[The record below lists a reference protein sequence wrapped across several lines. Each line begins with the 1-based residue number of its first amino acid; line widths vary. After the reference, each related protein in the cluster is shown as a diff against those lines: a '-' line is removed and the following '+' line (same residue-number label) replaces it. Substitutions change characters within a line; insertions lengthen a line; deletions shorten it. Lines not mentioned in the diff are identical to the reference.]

1 MRDDNKMNMRKTM
14 TLIVFSSL
22 LATIA
27 HSKGAEIAGSAANNS
42 TNTSEK
48 TEIASVEIKT
58 AAAAEAKKETAL
70 SPTEEWIQKSKHPVS
85 WLKWGADLR
94 LREEYYS
101 NTKQNSSNPDRETN
115 QQRARMR
122 LWTEIIPW
130 EAFTFRVRGVTEPR
144 TYIKPDS
151 KQGYM
156 GELLLDNLSVSL
168 SPENSTLQAL
178 IGRQE
183 LSDLKVPWLLQDGTT
198 IDGSRTTFFDAA
210 RLTYTSADEKTSV
223 HGIFLY
229 QDERSDAWL
238 PPVGMQPSLKYLS
251 EEDIV
256 SGMLLIRN
264 KSLENT
270 TLEGLV
276 IYKHEFESDQSLGT
290 TGDTVTIRPKVA
302 CKINDHWDFEAEA
315 AGQFGRRGDH
325 LGNNMRDVV
334 ASGALSQLQYHF
346 RDELKNTA
354 WVGVEYLSG
363 RGKDSETDH
372 GFDNLWGRYSRIG
385 ELMSYSTRLDSGR
398 AYDHSNMLSPIV
410 GYSLDPVRDMRVSV
424 DYRPMF
430 APENPYGG
438 DKNHSEDG
446 SFKGHLVRG
455 RADYTVSKHTK
466 AGMLFEALEPGDYY
480 SERLMTRCI
489 TSVLSSP

>member
-1 MRDDNKMNMRKTM
+1 M

-27 HSKGAEIAGSAANNS
+27 HSKGTEIAGSAANNS

-48 TEIASVEIKT
+48 TEIAAVEIKA
-58 AAAAEAKKETAL
+58 AAAAEAKKETTL
-70 SPTEEWIQKSKHPVS
+70 SLTEEWIQKSKHPVS

-130 EAFTFRVRGVTEPR
+130 ESFTFRVRGVTEPR

-156 GELLLDNLSVSL
+156 GEFLLDNLSVSL

-210 RLTYTSADEKTSV
+210 RLTCTSADEKTSV

-264 KSLENT
+264 KNLKNT

-276 IYKHEFESDQSLGT
+276 IYKHEFESDQRLGT
-290 TGDTVTIRPKVA
+290 SGDTVTIRPKVA

-410 GYSLDPVRDMRVSV
+410 GYSLDPIRDMRVSV

-455 RADYTVSKHTK
+455 RADYTFSKHAK

-480 SERLMTRCI
+480 SERANDTMYYFRVELTL
-489 TSVLSSP
+489 TY

>member
-1 MRDDNKMNMRKTM
+1 M

-22 LATIA
+22 LATMA
-27 HSKGAEIAGSAANNS
+27 HTFGAE
-42 TNTSEK
+42 TT
-48 TEIASVEIKT
+48 T
-58 AAAAEAKKETAL
+58 AAAEAKKETAL
-70 SPTEEWIQKSKHPVS
+70 SPTGEWIQKSKHPVS

-130 EAFTFRVRGVTEPR
+130 ESFTFRVRGVTEPR

-198 IDGSRTTFFDAA
+198 IEGSRTTFFDAA
-210 RLTYTSADEKTSV
+210 RLTCTSADEKTSV

-251 EEDIV
+251 EQDIV

-410 GYSLDPVRDMRVSV
+410 GYSLDPIRDMRVSV

-455 RADYTVSKHTK
+455 RADYTFGKHAK
-466 AGMLFEALEPGDYY
+466 AGMLFEALEPEDYY
-480 SERLMTRCI
+480 SERANDTMYYFRVELTL
-489 TSVLSSP
+489 TY

>member
-14 TLIVFSSL
+14 ILIVFSSL

-27 HSKGAEIAGSAANNS
+27 HSKGAE
-42 TNTSEK
+42 
-48 TEIASVEIKT
+48 T
-58 AAAAEAKKETAL
+58 ATVVAEAKKEPTL
-70 SPTEEWIQKSKHPVS
+70 SPTEEWIQNSKHPVS

-101 NTKQNSSNPDRETN
+101 NTKQNISNPDRETN

-122 LWTEIIPW
+122 LWAEITPW
-130 EAFTFRVRGVTEPR
+130 ESFTFRVRAMSEPR

-168 SPENSTLQAL
+168 SPDNSPVQAL

-183 LSDLKVPWLLQDGTT
+183 LSDLKVPWLLQDGTS

-210 RLTYTSADEKTSV
+210 RLTYKSPDEKTSV

-302 CKINDHWDFEAEA
+302 YKIDDHWDFEAEA

-354 WVGVEYLSG
+354 WLGVEYLSG

-398 AYDHSNMLSPIV
+398 AYDHSNMLSPII
-410 GYSLDPVRDMRVSV
+410 GYSIDPIRDMRVSA

-455 RADYTVSKHTK
+455 RVDYTFNKHAK
-466 AGMLFEALEPGDYY
+466 AGMLFEALEPGNYY
-480 SERLMTRCI
+480 SDRANDPMYYFRVELTL
-489 TSVLSSP
+489 TY